1 MELQNVFETSSA
13 IDTKQ
18 YDVTFV
24 TPVGIHGVDSK
35 KTAEFRASSLKG
47 IYRYWWRTLQTDSK
61 SLLAQEEAYF
71 GGTSVMKR
79 KSPVTITVKKVLSY
93 TVVSTNARPHNTEGR
108 EKKAIMPALQ
118 QNQNATIELRA
129 KKNQLHDSYIHY
141 WEYVLHVGSFG
152 QRARR
157 GFGSCQ
163 WHTWDSV
170 NEYVA
175 SLKNVLQQLGVA
187 DAFEWSSSARI
198 VKRRRPE
205 RVDHPIVENIY
216 IGAPK
221 KTADEV
227 TYAIGVATHEA
238 NGDGTLGSAKQRWGS
253 PLHCTV
259 RKIGEQ
265 YYPIVTEVTPPKAK
279 QGKRYEEKRRVFLA
293 QLGVQL

>member
-1 MELQNVFETSSA
+1 MELLNVFETGSA
-13 IDTKQ
+13 IDVKS

-24 TPVGIHGVDSK
+24 TPIAVHGVDSK
-35 KTAEFRASSLKG
+35 NTAEFRASSLKG

-61 SLLAQEEAYF
+61 NLLAREEAYF
-71 GGTSVMKR
+71 GGTSVNKR
-79 KSPVTITVKKVLSY
+79 KSPVTIVVKKAPSY
-93 TVVSTNARPHNTEGR
+93 NVVRTNVRPHNTEKR
-108 EKKAIMPALQ
+108 VMIPTLQ
-118 QNQNATIELRA
+118 KGQQATIELRA
-129 KKNQLHDSYIHY
+129 KKGQLDDSYIHY
-141 WEYVLHVGSFG
+141 WEYVLHVGNFG

-157 GFGSCQ
+157 GFGACQ
-163 WHTWDSV
+163 THTWDSV
-170 NEYVA
+170 ADYVA
-175 SLKNVLQQLGVA
+175 SLKNVFERLQVA
-187 DAFEWSSSARI
+187 DAFEWSSSALI

-279 QGKRYEEKRRVFLA
+279 QGKRYEEKRRDFLA